1 MNFIIYVGLYLLII
15 GSTIAFAALS
25 APLVDDDYNIIK
37 PSKLQQW
44 KKRLK
49 NSIQQIGKE
58 EAKNK

>member
-15 GSTIAFAALS
+15 GSVIAFAVLS
-25 APLVDDDYNIIK
+25 APLVDNDYNIIK

-58 EAKNK
+58 EAKDK

>member
-15 GSTIAFAALS
+15 GSIIAFAALS
-25 APLVDDDYNIIK
+25 SPLVDDDYNIIK

-49 NSIQQIGKE
+49 NSIQQIGKDE
-58 EAKNK
+58 VKSK